1 MIDQKKLMAKI
12 SVKRRSLEQM
22 STENIQGRAQVN
34 RKMEKTKKMNLI
46 IIMDTMTIKETTR
59 LSQVII

>member
-1 MIDQKKLMAKI
+1 MAKI
-12 SVKRRSLEQM
+12 FVKRKNLEQT
-22 STENIQGRAQVN
+22 STESILGRALVN
-34 RKMEKTKKMNLI
+34 RKMEKTKKMSLI

>member
-1 MIDQKKLMAKI
+1 MAKI
-12 SVKRRSLEQM
+12 FVKRKNLEQM
-22 STENIQGRAQVN
+22 STENILGRAQVN
-34 RKMEKTKKMNLI
+34 RKMEKTKKMSLI